1 MDYLTILALT
11 LAGAA
16 FVGLVFVS
24 GYETASRQLA
34 GRYQDQAAR
43 RVRGLLDDLATRKR
57 ITKTPKRR
65 ARK

>member
-1 MDYLTILALT
+1 MDPLTILALT

-16 FVGLVFVS
+16 LLGLVFFS

-34 GRYQDQAAR
+34 GRYQHQADL
-43 RVRGLLDDLATRKR
+43 RVRGLLDDLAKRKR
-57 ITKTPKRR
+57 VTNTPKRR